1 MRLIDVV
8 LAGVLLGLIVGFLQ
22 MGSAEPAAS
31 ANGAREANNAVS
43 ERITW
48 LRTPP
53 LMRRAS
59 WLARYHGRL
68 VSHR

>member
-8 LAGVLLGLIVGFLQ
+8 LAGVLLGLIVAFVQ
-22 MGSAEPAAS
+22 MAQPNAAR
-31 ANGAREANNAVS
+31 ANGAREASNVVS

-53 LMRRAS
+53 LMRRTAS
-59 WLARYHGRL
+59 LRP
-68 VSHR
+68 

>member
-22 MGSAEPAAS
+22 MAQPSAARAGGAYEP
-31 ANGAREANNAVS
+31 NVTVS

-48 LRTPP
+48 VRSPP
-53 LMRRAS
+53 LMRRTS
-59 WLARYHGRL
+59 SL
-68 VSHR
+68 

>member
-22 MGSAEPAAS
+22 MAQPSTAS
-31 ANGAREANNAVS
+31 ANGARAANNVVS

-53 LMRRAS
+53 LMRR
-59 WLARYHGRL
+59 
-68 VSHR
+68 VSAIQ

>member
-22 MGSAEPAAS
+22 SAQPATAGTS
-31 ANGAREANNAVS
+31 GARETANRTVD

-48 LRTPP
+48 LRTPA
-53 LMRRAS
+53 LMRRTS
-59 WLARYHGRL
+59 S
-68 VSHR
+68 VQ

>member
-22 MGSAEPAAS
+22 MAQPSTAS
-31 ANGAREANNAVS
+31 ADSAREADKVVS

-53 LMRRAS
+53 LMRRTAS
-59 WLARYHGRL
+59 IQ
-68 VSHR
+68 

>member
-8 LAGVLLGLIVGFLQ
+8 LAGVLLGLIVSFLQ
-22 MGSAEPAAS
+22 MTQPGAAS
-31 ANGAREANNAVS
+31 ASGAREAENSVS

-53 LMRRAS
+53 LMRRTS
-59 WLARYHGRL
+59 S
-68 VSHR
+68 VQ

>member
-8 LAGVLLGLIVGFLQ
+8 LAGVLLGLIVAFLQ
-22 MGSAEPAAS
+22 MAQPSAARAAD
-31 ANGAREANNAVS
+31 EADTTVS

-53 LMRRAS
+53 LMRRTS
-59 WLARYHGRL
+59 PLQ
-68 VSHR
+68 

>member
-22 MGSAEPAAS
+22 TAQPGAAS
-31 ANGAREANNAVS
+31 ASSVREANNTAS

-53 LMRRAS
+53 LMRRTNS
-59 WLARYHGRL
+59 
-68 VSHR
+68 VQ

>member
-22 MGSAEPAAS
+22 MAEPSAAS
-31 ANGAREANNAVS
+31 ANGARANTVVS

-48 LRTPP
+48 LRTPA
-53 LMRRAS
+53 LMRRAAS
-59 WLARYHGRL
+59 Q
-68 VSHR
+68 

>member
-22 MGSAEPAAS
+22 MAQPSAAS
-31 ANGAREANNAVS
+31 ANGAREANTVVS

-48 LRTPP
+48 LRTPA
-53 LMRRAS
+53 LMRRANS
-59 WLARYHGRL
+59 
-68 VSHR
+68 VQ

>member
-22 MGSAEPAAS
+22 MAQPSTAS
-31 ANGAREANNAVS
+31 ANGAREANTVVS

-48 LRTPP
+48 LRTPA
-53 LMRRAS
+53 LMRRANP
-59 WLARYHGRL
+59 
-68 VSHR
+68 VQ

>member
-22 MGSAEPAAS
+22 MAQPGAAS
-31 ANGAREANNAVS
+31 ASGGREAQNGVS

-48 LRTPP
+48 LRTPA
-53 LMRRAS
+53 LMRRTS
-59 WLARYHGRL
+59 S
-68 VSHR
+68 VQ

>member
-22 MGSAEPAAS
+22 MAQPGAAN
-31 ANGAREANNAVS
+31 ANGAREANAVS

-48 LRTPP
+48 LWTPV
-53 LMRRAS
+53 LMRRS
-59 WLARYHGRL
+59 
-68 VSHR
+68 SSIQ

>member
-22 MGSAEPAAS
+22 MAQPATAS
-31 ANGAREANNAVS
+31 TGGAREAYSTVN

-53 LMRRAS
+53 LMRRTS
-59 WLARYHGRL
+59 F
-68 VSHR
+68 VQ

>member
-8 LAGVLLGLIVGFLQ
+8 LAGALLGLIVGFLQ
-22 MGSAEPAAS
+22 MQPGTAS
-31 ANGAREANNAVS
+31 ANGVREANNTAS

-53 LMRRAS
+53 LMRRTNA
-59 WLARYHGRL
+59 
-68 VSHR
+68 VQ

>member
-22 MGSAEPAAS
+22 MAQPSTAS
-31 ANGAREANNAVS
+31 ANGVRAEANTVVS

-48 LRTPP
+48 LRTPA
-53 LMRRAS
+53 LMRRTSVAQ
-59 WLARYHGRL
+59 
-68 VSHR
+68 

>member
-1 MRLIDVV
+1 V

-22 MGSAEPAAS
+22 MAQPSTAS
-31 ANGAREANNAVS
+31 ANGARAANTVVS

-59 WLARYHGRL
+59 AAQ
-68 VSHR
+68 

>member
-22 MGSAEPAAS
+22 MAQPSTAS
-31 ANGAREANNAVS
+31 ANGAREANTVVS

-48 LRTPP
+48 LRTPA
-53 LMRRAS
+53 LMRRANS
-59 WLARYHGRL
+59 
-68 VSHR
+68 VQ